1 MDHASTVDDSLR
13 SSSERH
19 EYGGRA
25 DVFLDGTRAGEIDT
39 YIPPDTTDNA
49 LWHTYG
55 LPNTKHTV
63 RIVTRAD
70 KAPNSKGTVVTLTG
84 AVAYRPR

>member
-1 MDHASTVDDSLR
+1 MGSAVTLLGVMSQS
-13 SSSERH
+13 
-19 EYGGRA
+19 GGRA
-25 DVFLDGTRAGEIDT
+25 DVFLDGTRAGEIDA

-70 KAPNSKGTVVTLTG
+70 KAQNSKGTVVTLTG
-84 AVAYRPR
+84 AVTYRSR